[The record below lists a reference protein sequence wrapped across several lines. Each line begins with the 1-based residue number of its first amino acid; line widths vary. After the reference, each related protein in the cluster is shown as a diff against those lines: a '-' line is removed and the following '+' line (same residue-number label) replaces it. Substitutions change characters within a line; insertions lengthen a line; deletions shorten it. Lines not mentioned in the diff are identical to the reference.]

1 MIDAMNGMVG
11 SLRGKS
17 VKPAEGSCFSGV
29 IAIPKGF
36 RKEGETGNDV
46 AYRYLTFLDDQ
57 DTLTSLDTFGPPGTI
72 CD

>member
-1 MIDAMNGMVG
+1 MIDAVNGMVG
-11 SLRGKS
+11 SLRGAS
-17 VKPAEGSCFSGV
+17 VRPAEGSHFSGV

-36 RKEGETGNDV
+36 RKEGETDNDV